1 MNKRSIVGRGYTP
14 CIFFSPHFHVR
25 HIKYARTKI
34 PENREKNIESIYSN
48 KFWHRPVVYT
58 KPNKWAMLA
67 CSLLP
72 TINVSKAHSPTFKQQ
87 SKKVHFFSLSQ
98 SFLKPCEIRVVH
110 QFCSVLTVTL
120 LTSVENWLKIEQLQ
134 KWHLVHHLFSQNWQE
149 HGMKGK
155 WQTKK
160 CKIILTFFYFIFER
174 KNVQKRMNKR
184 KRVGNAHEILSF
196 KNEA

>member
-1 MNKRSIVGRGYTP
+1 MH
-14 CIFFSPHFHVR
+14 IFFSTFSCSTHKICPHQN
-25 HIKYARTKI
+25 T
-34 PENREKNIESIYSN
+34 REQRKKNIESIYSN

-87 SKKVHFFSLSQ
+87 SKNVQFFFLSQ

-149 HGMKGK
+149 HAMKGK

-184 KRVGNAHEILSF
+184 KRVRNAHEILSF

>member
-1 MNKRSIVGRGYTP
+1 MIVYGEKKLTQTVTKHGFLHYFKVTLNMLIWTKDRLLAEVTRRAY
-14 CIFFSPHFHVR
+14 FFSPHFHVW

-87 SKKVHFFSLSQ
+87 SKKVHFFLLSQ

-120 LTSVENWLKIEQLQ
+120 LTSVENWLEIEQLQ
-134 KWHLVHHLFSQNWQE
+134 KWQLVHHLFSQNWQE
-149 HGMKGK
+149 HEMKGK

-160 CKIILTFFYFIFER
+160 CKIILTFF
-174 KNVQKRMNKR
+174 
-184 KRVGNAHEILSF
+184 
-196 KNEA
+196 